1 MNKVNEI
8 LFYVIFRY
16 EFNGIILLID
26 NDDDADYGDNE
37 DKTAMS
43 AERLRAQA

>member
-26 NDDDADYGDNE
+26 NDDYDADYGDNE
-37 DKTAMS
+37 DSDVNGAGKDGI
-43 AERLRAQA
+43 